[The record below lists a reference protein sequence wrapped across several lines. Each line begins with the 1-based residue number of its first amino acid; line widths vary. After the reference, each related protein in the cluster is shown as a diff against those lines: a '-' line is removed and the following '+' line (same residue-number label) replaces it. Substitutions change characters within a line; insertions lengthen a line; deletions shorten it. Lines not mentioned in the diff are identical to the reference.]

1 MESFYCIFCAE
12 EVTSRQETL
21 LCDGCDRW
29 QHRRCQTGITREDYR
44 ATVRSGKEI
53 VWTCIYCADDDSIP
67 IAESTRLDDF
77 DIPPSLDTPSQRSTA
92 WELVCMLKCWHPKSE
107 LNWLLH
113 IWMFITFTNWLLN
126 VCELTSTRLRT
137 DQRRLRNDLWRN
149 DRHSN
154 ELM

>member
-1 MESFYCIFCAE
+1 MESFYCIFCAK
-12 EVTSRQETL
+12 EVTSRQEAL

-44 ATVRSGKEI
+44 AAVRSGKEI

-92 WELVCMLKCWHPKSE
+92 EYDSRESLEDNRKFLFFFLVLGVSIM
-107 LNWLLH
+107 NYY
-113 IWMFITFTNWLLN
+113 
-126 VCELTSTRLRT
+126 
-137 DQRRLRNDLWRN
+137 D
-149 DRHSN
+149 
-154 ELM
+154 